1 MKYTIA
7 LHFIICFF
15 SFYSFPQSK
24 YSENQ
29 IIQYSNGD
37 SLLLFKII
45 DFDTDE
51 PLIGVS
57 IYSTTDKTKIGETD
71 INGLFTCNKS
81 LDNRL
86 RFSYTGYEGVCF
98 KLIDS
103 TINEIIIR
111 MKNYSVPDCDLIVTE
126 AEDKFH
132 QDNLDEVEAISDANK
147 DIENNILQLFYRDEL
162 TEEQLEFASN
172 YGFNFVDGKDKTWQY
187 TYGYNRVVLYFL
199 SNKHQI
205 IIENRLKDI
214 CWFNK

>member
-7 LHFIICFF
+7 LHFIICF

-24 YSENQ
+24 YSDNQ

-103 TINEIIIR
+103 TISEIIVR
-111 MKNYSVPDCDLIVTE
+111 MKNYSVHDCDLIVTE

-162 TEEQLEFASN
+162 TEEQLEFANN
-172 YGFNFVDGKDKTWQY
+172 YGFKFVDGKDKTWQY

-199 SNKHQI
+199 SNQHQI

>member
-7 LHFIICFF
+7 LHIIICFF
-15 SFYSFPQSK
+15 SIYSFPQSK
-24 YSENQ
+24 YSDNQ

-81 LDNRL
+81 LDNRF
-86 RFSYTGYEGVCF
+86 RFSYTGYEGICF

-103 TINEIIIR
+103 TINEIKVR
-111 MKNYSVPDCDLIVTE
+111 MKNYSVPGCDLIVTE

-172 YGFNFVDGKDKTWQY
+172 YGFRFVDGKDKTRQY